1 MSLIPGSPPFPKVLP
16 PALSLPAASKAKSA
30 TQTPMPLITF
40 RAIAFGPAPPYICA
54 VGQPT
59 MAIHGLRNKRCG
71 PGGGTRRLHQFRRLP
86 NTVGAGALRGRNR
99 LDARGKGKTV
109 ARHDTTVIG
118 SQT

>member
-1 MSLIPGSPPFPKVLP
+1 
-16 PALSLPAASKAKSA
+16 
-30 TQTPMPLITF
+30 MPLITF
-40 RAIAFGPAPPYICA
+40 RVIAFAPAAPYIFR

-59 MAIHGLRNKRCG
+59 MAINGLRNKRCG
-71 PGGGTRRLHQFRRLP
+71 PGGGTRRLHQLP
-86 NTVGAGALRGRNR
+86 PALEEDRAGGLRGRNR